1 VGVNRDVIEHQ
12 LQASPMRPKK
22 QKLHKMSKEKVEA
35 TKVEVQRLLDVGFI
49 REVVYP
55 QWLANVV
62 MVSKKNGKSRMCTD
76 FTDLK
81 KSCPKDDFP
90 HVRIGKIVDSTVGCE
105 MMALVNCFSG
115 YHQIWLHKEDEE
127 KTIFITPFGTSC
139 YLRMLEGLYNARP
152 TFCRMMKAP
161 LKDQVSRNVLSY
173 IDDIV
178 MASKMKET
186 YISDLAETFANMRE
200 ARLKLNSLNC
210 IFGITKGMVLNCL
223 VSTKGIV
230 ANPDKIRALI
240 QMQPPLS
247 RKDVQKLTGR
257 IASLNQ
263 FISKLAEHSLP
274 FSTVL

>member
-1 VGVNRDVIEHQ
+1 
-12 LQASPMRPKK
+12 
-22 QKLHKMSKEKVEA
+22 
-35 TKVEVQRLLDVGFI
+35 
-49 REVVYP
+49 
-55 QWLANVV
+55 
-62 MVSKKNGKSRMCTD
+62 
-76 FTDLK
+76 
-81 KSCPKDDFP
+81 
-90 HVRIGKIVDSTVGCE
+90 
-105 MMALVNCFSG
+105 
-115 YHQIWLHKEDEE
+115 
-127 KTIFITPFGTSC
+127 
-139 YLRMLEGLYNARP
+139 
-152 TFCRMMKAP
+152 MMKAP
-161 LKDQVSRNVLSY
+161 LKDQVGRNVLSY

-178 MASKMKET
+178 VASKMKET
-186 YISDLAETFANMRE
+186 YISDLVETFANMRE

-210 IFGITKGMVLNCL
+210 IFGITKGMVINCL